1 MAMQP
6 TALAG
11 RVAVITGGARGIG
24 RATAEALVR
33 QGIKV
38 AIGDLDVDEAQRT
51 ADQLGAGT
59 IALPLDVTRRES
71 FQTFVEET
79 ERQLGP
85 IDILVN
91 NAGIMPVGR
100 FEDEDEAMAI
110 RQIDIN
116 LHGVITGMKLVLPGM
131 RRRGRGHII
140 NIASVAGLAPGPG
153 VATYVATKHAVVGLT
168 ESVWFEVKDAGIE
181 LTSICPA
188 PVETELFSGLD
199 TAGVLKPIQPS
210 QVADAIVDAL
220 REPKLRVVVPK
231 SLGAVIKTIS
241 ALPPRAQVAA
251 AKLLKTDQGLLPY
264 VNPKERAA
272 YEARAAASE
281 PAVPSGG

>member
-1 MAMQP
+1 MSTQP

-11 RVAVITGGARGIG
+11 RVAAITGGARGIG
-24 RATAEALVR
+24 RATAEALIR

-71 FQTFVEET
+71 FQAFIEGAEA
-79 ERQLGP
+79 QLGP
-85 IDILVN
+85 LDILVN
-91 NAGIMPVGR
+91 NAGIMQVGR
-100 FEDEDEAMAI
+100 FEEEDDATAI
-110 RQIDIN
+110 RQMDIN
-116 LHGVITGMKLVLPGM
+116 VHGVIIGMKLVLPGM
-131 RRRGRGHII
+131 RQRGRGHIV

-153 VATYVATKHAVVGLT
+153 VATYVASKHAVVGVT
-168 ESVWFEVKDAGIE
+168 ESVWFEVRDSGIE
-181 LTSICPA
+181 LTAICPA
-188 PVETELFSGLD
+188 PVATELFSGLD

-231 SLGAVIKTIS
+231 SLGAVIKTIQ
-241 ALPPRAQVAA
+241 ALPPRAQVGA

-264 VNPKERAA
+264 VNPAERAA
-272 YEARAAASE
+272 YEARASASE
-281 PAVPSGG
+281 PAVPAG